1 MTINIKFFSKVF
13 EKFLEKTK
21 GQKRIFLFFGII
33 NMIITNLFLQFF
45 LRNSF
50 ISTSSAT
57 LWSQAINMFL
67 GYLLYSKLVFKSK
80 NIFLKK
86 FIIKYFLLM
95 TIIWFTNFY
104 FIELLKLV
112 GFSRNI
118 AALIIVPL
126 LAFISFISQR
136 YLIFKN

>member
-1 MTINIKFFSKVF
+1 MTINIEFFFKVF
-13 EKFLEKTK
+13 KNFLRKTK
-21 GQKRIFLFFGII
+21 GQKRIFIFFGII

-67 GYLLYSKLVFKSK
+67 GYFLYSKLVFKSQ

-86 FIIKYFLLM
+86 FIFKYFLLM
-95 TIIWFTNFY
+95 SIIWLTNFY
-104 FIELLKLV
+104 FIELLEFA
-112 GFSRNI
+112 GFTRNI

-126 LAFISFISQR
+126 LAFISFIAQR

>member
-1 MTINIKFFSKVF
+1 MTINSEFFFKVF
-13 EKFLEKTK
+13 DNFLRETK
-21 GQKRIFLFFGII
+21 GQKRMFLFFGII

-45 LRNSF
+45 LRNTSV
-50 ISTSSAT
+50 STSSAT

-67 GYLLYSKLVFKSK
+67 GYLLYSKLVFKSQ

-86 FIIKYFLLM
+86 FLIKYFLLM

-104 FIELLKLV
+104 FIELLEFA
-112 GFSRNI
+112 GFTRNI
-118 AALIIVPL
+118 AALIIVPP
-126 LAFISFISQR
+126 LAFISFIAQR

>member
-1 MTINIKFFSKVF
+1 MTINSEFFFKVF
-13 EKFLEKTK
+13 ENFLRNTK

-33 NMIITNLFLQFF
+33 NMIITNFFLQFF

-67 GYLLYSKLVFKSK
+67 GYLLYSKLVFKSQ

-104 FIELLKLV
+104 FIELLEFA
-112 GFSRNI
+112 GFTRNI
-118 AALIIVPL
+118 AALIIVPP
-126 LAFISFISQR
+126 LAFISFIAQR